1 MRPNVV
7 LWGCPRSGTSLLLE
21 LFEALGWST
30 YFEPGMDF
38 VTDSLLPEAARRNGR
53 PWAIKNPIDTG
64 GYRTPG
70 LTCHLRD
77 LHGAI
82 GNDYLSVWLVRH
94 PLDTICSLRK
104 GLAQWRHQPL
114 PARYLKLSNSRV
126 DERGVATWMYVNGK
140 GYNAALPDVI
150 VHYEKLLAEPLRAI
164 EALAFAMGETFP
176 GTIVNKYVNRIS
188 AVSGVH
194 EAAHQSRWTM
204 PHAEH
209 DGRWRTEMNFDQAEY
224 AIGALG
230 TLPAEFGYLLPS
242 IHSFTG

>member
-77 LHGAI
+77 LHRAI
-82 GNDYLSVWLVRH
+82 GRDYVSVWLVRH

-104 GLAQWRHQPL
+104 GLKEWRHQPL
-114 PARYLKLSNSRV
+114 P
-126 DERGVATWMYVNGK
+126 
-140 GYNAALPDVI
+140 P
-150 VHYEKLLAEPLRAI
+150 
-164 EALAFAMGETFP
+164 
-176 GTIVNKYVNRIS
+176 
-188 AVSGVH
+188 
-194 EAAHQSRWTM
+194 
-204 PHAEH
+204 
-209 DGRWRTEMNFDQAEY
+209 
-224 AIGALG
+224 
-230 TLPAEFGYLLPS
+230 GYLSL
-242 IHSFTG
+242 HGDE